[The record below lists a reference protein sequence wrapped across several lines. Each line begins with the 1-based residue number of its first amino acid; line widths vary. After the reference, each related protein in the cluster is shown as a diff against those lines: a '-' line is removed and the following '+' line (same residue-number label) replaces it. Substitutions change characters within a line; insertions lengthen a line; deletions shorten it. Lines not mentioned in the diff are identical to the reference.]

1 MRLPVDR
8 AVLVQ
13 SRLVEGNSIRSAERI
28 TGHHRDTI
36 TRLLVLVGGKCE
48 ALLDSMLQGV
58 EVANVQADE
67 IWSYVAM
74 KERTKKA
81 QGIIDPE
88 IGDAYTYV
96 AIERDSKLVLTHHLG
111 RRNWNETEVFISKLA
126 KATAG
131 QYQLATDGWD
141 GYPYAVT
148 QHLGHRVDYAQL
160 IKEFGQDVEGAR
172 RYSPPR
178 IIGSKTVYLNR
189 FADPHAVCTSHVERQ
204 NLTMRMQLRR
214 FTRLTNGFSN
224 KWANLRAALALHF
237 AHYNLVRF
245 HSSIRMTPAMKAGV
259 ARAPWLMA
267 DRLAA

>member
-1 MRLPVDR
+1 MQTTDTTTRPTCSDCGADAIRWGKDRSGNQRWRCRLCSRTWSELPARPLGSMRLPVDR
-8 AVLVQ
+8 AVLVL
-13 SRLVEGNSIRSAERI
+13 SLLVEGNSIRSAERV

-36 TRLLVLVGGKCE
+36 TRLLVLVGGKCA
-48 ALLDSMLQGV
+48 ALLDSMIQGV

-81 QGIIDPE
+81 QGITDPE

-131 QYQLATDGWD
+131 QYQLTTDGWD

-160 IKEFGQDVEGAR
+160 IKEYGQDVEGAR

-178 IIGSKTVYLNR
+178 IIGSKMVYLNR
-189 FADPHAVCTSHVERQ
+189 FADPDAVCT
-204 NLTMRMQLRR
+204 
-214 FTRLTNGFSN
+214 
-224 KWANLRAALALHF
+224 RALQ
-237 AHYNLVRF
+237 
-245 HSSIRMTPAMKAGV
+245 TGGV
-259 ARAPWLMA
+259 I
-267 DRLAA
+267 

>member
-111 RRNWNETEVFISKLA
+111 RRNRNRRRFSSPSSRRRPPVSTSSRP
-126 KATAG
+126 TAG
-131 QYQLATDGWD
+131 MDIRTRSLSTSAT
-141 GYPYAVT
+141 
-148 QHLGHRVDYAQL
+148 
-160 IKEFGQDVEGAR
+160 
-172 RYSPPR
+172 
-178 IIGSKTVYLNR
+178 GSISR
-189 FADPHAVCTSHVERQ
+189 S
-204 NLTMRMQLRR
+204 
-214 FTRLTNGFSN
+214 
-224 KWANLRAALALHF
+224 
-237 AHYNLVRF
+237 
-245 HSSIRMTPAMKAGV
+245 
-259 ARAPWLMA
+259 
-267 DRLAA
+267 